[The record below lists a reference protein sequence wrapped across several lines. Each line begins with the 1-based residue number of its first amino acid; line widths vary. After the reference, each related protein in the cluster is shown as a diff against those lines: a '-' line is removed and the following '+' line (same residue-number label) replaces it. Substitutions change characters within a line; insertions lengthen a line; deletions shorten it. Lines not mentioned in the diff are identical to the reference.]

1 MKKYKV
7 WVKEVA
13 YHYAFIEAEDE
24 DTAFDIALNMDGS
37 EFIASDQMD
46 WEIYSVEEA
55 AK

>member
-7 WVKEVA
+7 WVKEIA

-37 EFIASDQMD
+37 EFIAGNQID
-46 WEIYSVEEA
+46 WDIYSVEEA
-55 AK
+55 AQ

>member
-7 WVKEVA
+7 WVIEAA
-13 YHYAFIEAEDE
+13 YHYACIEAEDE